1 MQKTNREKIIMKKMF
16 AHECLCLILYIN
28 FISIIAVNRYTM
40 FNVKAIIED
49 IHVELSWTN
58 ARYKK

>member
-28 FISIIAVNRYTM
+28 FICIIAVNRYTM

-49 IHVELSWTN
+49 IHVELS
-58 ARYKK
+58 